1 MSLTKWSGRSRRVR
15 QALGYA
21 LLEALV
27 AVVVASVGFI
37 GAARMQTLG
46 IKMNAS
52 SQYRQKAVLLSYQ
65 MSDRV
70 RANRAGFGAGSYNN
84 PGIGSKSCL
93 SDVAGC
99 TPAQMAVA
107 DMTEWSEDIAGQLP
121 GGTGVVCIDSTP
133 GDGTAAAPACD
144 GAGSVLAVKVWWT
157 DTVGASRFVS
167 IVRP

>member
-1 MSLTKWSGRSRRVR
+1 MSLIMPSGRSRRVR
-15 QALGYA
+15 RALGYA

-46 IKMNAS
+46 MKMNS
-52 SQYRQKAVLLSYQ
+52 SAQYRQKAVLLTYQ

-84 PGIGSKSCL
+84 PAIGSKTCL

-107 DMTEWSEDIAGQLP
+107 DMTEWSDDIAGQLP
-121 GGTGVVCIDSTP
+121 GGTGVVCVDSTP
-133 GDGTAAAPACD
+133 SDGTAVAPACD
-144 GAGSVLAVKVWWT
+144 GIGNVLAVKVWWS
-157 DTVGASRFVS
+157 DSVGGSRFVS
-167 IVRP
+167 VVRP